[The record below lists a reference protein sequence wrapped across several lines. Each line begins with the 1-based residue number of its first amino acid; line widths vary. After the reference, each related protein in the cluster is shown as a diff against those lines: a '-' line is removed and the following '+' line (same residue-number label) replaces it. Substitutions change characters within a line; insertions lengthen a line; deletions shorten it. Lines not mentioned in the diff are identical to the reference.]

1 MYTNPL
7 PAARANGS
15 SAKLE
20 SAGSVALS
28 TGSSQPF
35 LTSSQRA
42 ALDAALAAKMST
54 LTTGANK
61 SGSGRADAGSA
72 LQAFPCSHASAL
84 QDQHLG
90 RRTWL
95 C

>member
-1 MYTNPL
+1 MVYTNPL

-15 SAKLE
+15 AAKLE

-35 LTSSQRA
+35 LTSTQRA

-54 LTTGANK
+54 LTTGADNLA
-61 SGSGRADAGSA
+61 RAKKTPASPCRHPTWGAVA
-72 LQAFPCSHASAL
+72 LQV
-84 QDQHLG
+84 
-90 RRTWL
+90 
-95 C
+95 

>member
-1 MYTNPL
+1 MVYTNSL

-15 SAKLE
+15 GDKPE

-35 LTSSQRA
+35 LTSTQRA

-54 LTTGANK
+54 LTTGA
-61 SGSGRADAGSA
+61 STLARADQTLTPPCATPH
-72 LQAFPCSHASAL
+72 LQ
-84 QDQHLG
+84 
-90 RRTWL
+90 RT
-95 C
+95 

>member
-1 MYTNPL
+1 MVYTNPL

-15 SAKLE
+15 NAKLE

-54 LTTGANK
+54 LTTGADNLVP
-61 SGSGRADAGSA
+61 RRQDAGSA
-72 LQAFPCSHASAL
+72 LQS
-84 QDQHLG
+84 
-90 RRTWL
+90 
-95 C
+95 